1 MIRITVIY
9 FLAASVAMSSVFAF
23 LLDTP
28 HQALKV
34 AAFNIQTFGQTKISN
49 STVVNNICKILQ
61 RYDIVL
67 LQEVRDSSDAVLK
80 TLQTHLNVSDSWAFA
95 ASPRLGRSTTYK
107 EQYAFFYRTKSVNIT
122 SQYLYND
129 TVHDYFE
136 REPFSAEIRYYSVAK
151 SAFRHV
157 VLLGL
162 HTRPED
168 AFNELR
174 NLSAVMKVVAAHF
187 NHHADAVIG
196 MGDFNADCSYV
207 SGAQRRSLE
216 IFTPS
221 SGFSSYINDSAD
233 TTVAHSTNCAYDR
246 VISLGS
252 VDLRHAQPYNFE
264 LGLNLSTAAASAV
277 SDHYPV
283 EFALH

>member
-1 MIRITVIY
+1 MIHTTLIF
-9 FLAASVAMSSVFAF
+9 FLVVRVAMSSVFAF

-28 HQALKV
+28 HRELKV

-49 STVVNNICKILQ
+49 STVANNICKILQ

-67 LQEVRDSSDAVLK
+67 LQEVRDSSNSALK
-80 TLQTHLNVSDSWAFA
+80 ALQAHLNVSDSWAFI

-107 EQYAFFYRTKSVNIT
+107 EQYVFFYRMKSVNIT
-122 SQYLYND
+122 GQYLYND
-129 TVHDYFE
+129 TAHDYFE
-136 REPFSAEIRYYSVAK
+136 REPFSVEINYYSVAK

-187 NHHADAVIG
+187 NQTDAVIG

-207 SGAQRRSLE
+207 NGAERRSLE

-233 TTVAHSTNCAYDR
+233 TTVAHTTNCAYDR

-264 LGLNLSTAAASAV
+264 LGLGLSTAAASAV

-283 EFALH
+283 EFELH